1 MGQKVHPVGFR
12 LGVIKKHKALWYAK
26 GKSYKENLIEDLKVR
41 DFIKDRLRFSSI
53 SKVDLERSA
62 QNFVVNI
69 HTSRPG
75 IIIGKKGEEIESLK
89 KDIENVNSIQ
99 GRLDTAIDKL
109 TDVSTSIKSML
120 AVHEE
125 KIQRQEQVD
134 DIIFRKIK
142 DRDSEID
149 EIFRD
154 LQREMDQVEKRLLVE
169 IKALRNDIGGRV
181 GVLEKYRWIILGGFI
196 AIGWILSKN
205 FKFIMQMMSGTG
217 IS

>member
-1 MGQKVHPVGFR
+1 MPDQTE
-12 LGVIKKHKALWYAK
+12 I
-26 GKSYKENLIEDLKVR
+26 
-41 DFIKDRLRFSSI
+41 
-53 SKVDLERSA
+53 KVD
-62 QNFVVNI
+62 
-69 HTSRPG
+69 
-75 IIIGKKGEEIESLK
+75 IESLK
-89 KDIENVNSIQ
+89 KDIENINNIQ

-154 LQREMDQVEKRLLVE
+154 LQREMDQVEKRLLNE
-169 IKALRNDIGGRV
+169 IGLCV
-181 GVLEKYRWIILGGFI
+181 
-196 AIGWILSKN
+196 
-205 FKFIMQMMSGTG
+205 
-217 IS
+217 